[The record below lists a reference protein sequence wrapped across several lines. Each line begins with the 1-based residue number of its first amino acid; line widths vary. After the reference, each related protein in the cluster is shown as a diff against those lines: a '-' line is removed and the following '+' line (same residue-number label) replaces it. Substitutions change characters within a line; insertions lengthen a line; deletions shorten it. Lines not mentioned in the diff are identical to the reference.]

1 MFKRKAAPFKADS
14 RQCMRQYRGLSQ
26 KVKDPKTVIIWQDN
40 KASKIKQREIDQDW
54 ISRVFGQLSY
64 VESCNWTC
72 KMCFKVYKKNCAWG
86 VLDVVILV

>member
-40 KASKIKQREIDQDW
+40 KASKIKQQEIDQDW

-64 VESCNWTC
+64 MEIVIELARCAS
-72 KMCFKVYKKNCAWG
+72 KFIKKI
-86 VLDVVILV
+86 VPRVF